1 MIPLNLTWR
10 EIKKKLVTF
19 EEDGDGGR
27 GGGLLERL
35 TL

>member
-19 EEDGDGGR
+19 EEDGDR
-27 GGGLLERL
+27 GEEEEGCWKD
-35 TL
+35 